1 MKRWRKL
8 KIVSRVQQREPL
20 TLLSCFVRSDVN
32 AGAAW
37 QGVTVFLLHILL
49 LLVRLAPSPSSN
61 NLCVLLRCCRWRTII
76 YYNVNILIHARVRI
90 FCTVYMCTFM
100 IMGWQCCLIKIR
112 WIRAIRK
119 YTHTHTFS
127 AWKNAD
133 TSNISL
139 FKADTFSKMKKY
151 GFWKWWFE
159 IEQNGPRA
167 LARCIRL
174 VCYVFAFG

>member
-119 YTHTHTFS
+119 HTHTHFQHERMQTPAIFLS
-127 AWKNAD
+127 SKRIHLAKWKNMD
-133 TSNISL
+133 FGSDGL
-139 FKADTFSKMKKY
+139 KLSKM
-151 GFWKWWFE
+151 
-159 IEQNGPRA
+159 
-167 LARCIRL
+167 AREL
-174 VCYVFAFG
+174 